1 MSRRA
6 LVTGARGQ
14 DGSYLVHF
22 LLARDY
28 EVHAQSRQTD
38 VAFLPQYRNLH
49 WHIADVRN
57 SAALHDLIAE
67 ARPDEIYNLA
77 SISRPT
83 ASWQNSHETAEVNA
97 LVPQQICELIV
108 KFRPQCRIFQATSS
122 EIFGNSAICPQDEE
136 TPCRPQSPYGIAKLY
151 GHFTIGA
158 YRSKYGLHASSG
170 IMFNHES
177 PQRPLGYV
185 SQKIACAAAAVSIGL
200 RDTIETDERGQPL
213 LKDGKVTLGNPD
225 IRRDFGFAGD
235 YVAAMHAMLQSDT
248 ADDYVIGTG
257 QSNSIREFCEI
268 AFRHVGRNWA
278 DHVIFDRSLF
288 RMIDSHYTVAD
299 CSKIEGRLGWRAKTS
314 FVDLVTMMVDHQ
326 VKRLVVTN
334 RKP

>member
-77 SISRPT
+77 SVSRPT

-97 LVPQQICELIV
+97 LVPQQ
-108 KFRPQCRIFQATSS
+108 
-122 EIFGNSAICPQDEE
+122 
-136 TPCRPQSPYGIAKLY
+136 
-151 GHFTIGA
+151 
-158 YRSKYGLHASSG
+158 
-170 IMFNHES
+170 
-177 PQRPLGYV
+177 
-185 SQKIACAAAAVSIGL
+185 
-200 RDTIETDERGQPL
+200 
-213 LKDGKVTLGNPD
+213 
-225 IRRDFGFAGD
+225 
-235 YVAAMHAMLQSDT
+235 
-248 ADDYVIGTG
+248 
-257 QSNSIREFCEI
+257 
-268 AFRHVGRNWA
+268 
-278 DHVIFDRSLF
+278 
-288 RMIDSHYTVAD
+288 
-299 CSKIEGRLGWRAKTS
+299 
-314 FVDLVTMMVDHQ
+314 
-326 VKRLVVTN
+326 
-334 RKP
+334 